1 MESTFK
7 KSERD
12 SKKTLLMQK
21 VALKNQSAEDVTV
34 ENMDGVARDKL
45 RKLSSNL
52 SAIASSREDLE
63 SAKSQQPNLKEDE
76 KFDTSSIMNNQ
87 MRGVR
92 TNRGLRQ
99 VLLGVKPSQ
108 SDIRQALLSKGSDE
122 FDRQS
127 K

>member
-1 MESTFK
+1 MESAVK

-63 SAKSQQPNLKEDE
+63 SAKS
-76 KFDTSSIMNNQ
+76 
-87 MRGVR
+87 
-92 TNRGLRQ
+92 
-99 VLLGVKPSQ
+99 
-108 SDIRQALLSKGSDE
+108 
-122 FDRQS
+122 
-127 K
+127 